1 MLKLLLGRAGAGK
14 TAAILERVAA
24 AKKGRHLI
32 IVPEQSSHEM
42 ERRLCAVAGNRACLH
57 AEVLSFTRLASRVLA
72 NAGGLAAPALDP
84 GGRVLLMCAAR
95 KAVSTALTVYARPS
109 QKPAFLSGLLAT
121 LDECKQYCVSPED
134 LTRAGEELPGQEGE
148 KLRDL
153 GLIFGAYD
161 ALTARVA
168 ADPRD
173 RLTRLAEGL
182 SESGWAQ
189 GSTVYVDGFTDFTPQ
204 QLQVLRQLWRQAG
217 SLTVSLTC
225 DGGEE
230 QQEAGIFAPARRTI
244 AQLTRA
250 ARTDH
255 IPVET
260 EVLRGRNYCKVKEL
274 SYIEEH
280 LFSETPHAWKGETEG
295 VKLFTAVSP
304 RSEVEWT
311 AAEILRLVREEGL
324 RFREIG
330 VVARGFDA
338 YAPLIEEVFGRYGI
352 PVFLDS
358 VTDVLQKP
366 VFAVVMGALDVVAG
380 GYDREDLFRYLKT
393 GLTGISR
400 SDCDL
405 LENYALKWDLKGSQ
419 WTTSAPWTMHPRG
432 YGFPMT
438 EGDQALL
445 DHLDAVRRQLV
456 EPLEELR
463 SNTNETGEGQAIS
476 LYKFLEAIQLP
487 QRLEERAQALRA
499 RGELKRAEEY
509 SQLWEIL
516 CGGLEQCAAILGHT
530 PLGMEEFAQLFKLVL
545 AQYDVGAI
553 PVSLDRA
560 TAGDAARLGDRRCA
574 ALFFLGADD
583 GALPQVTPAPGLF
596 TDDDR
601 SLLASM
607 GLELSP
613 QLTDKLD
620 REMTIV
626 YGACARPDC
635 HLTVSWAA
643 LGPQGEERSPSFL
656 WERLRRL
663 FPDVVPVR
671 EKGLAEDFRLA
682 APRAALEMAG
692 AHPEVLRILRQQDV
706 LASLAE
712 RLERGMSLERGRLCT
727 DSVARL
733 YGQRVPMSAS
743 RMDKYRSCHF
753 SYFMQFGLKARPRQ
767 AAGFQA
773 PEYGTFV
780 HYVLEHILKDTAW
793 KVEEGSGGWTWD
805 RTIVRQ
811 QIHTIMETYIA
822 QELGGLENKTPRF
835 IYLFHR
841 LSRPVTQV
849 VENVLEELSVSQFQ
863 PISFELGFGDR
874 GDLPP
879 VELTAA
885 GITVSVSG
893 FVDRVDG
900 WVHDGRLYLRVV
912 DYKTGRKSFDLT
924 EVWNGLG
931 LQMLLYLFT
940 LEEKGESLYN
950 YAITPAGVLYLPA
963 RAAVAK
969 GSRIMTEEERRKQT
983 DAELRRHGLLLDD
996 PDVLEAMEAMGEHGP
1011 RFLPVKVSSRTGA
1024 ITGEALVT
1032 AERLG
1037 RLKTHTQ
1044 RILMEIAGELSSG
1057 VIDAD
1062 PYWRGPEKNAC
1073 LYCDYAAACHFEDGN
1088 GNDRRRYF
1096 PSIDG
1101 EHFWDFIEQEDG
1113 HDD

>member
-95 KAVSTALTVYARPS
+95 KAVSTALTIYARPS

-134 LTRAGEELPGQEGE
+134 LTRAGEELPGQAGE

-182 SESGWAQ
+182 SESSWAQ

-204 QLQVLRQLWRQAG
+204 QIQVLRQLWRQAG

-260 EVLRGRNYCKVKEL
+260 EVLRGRNHCKAKEL

-280 LFSETPHAWKGETEG
+280 LFSETSHAWKGETEG

-405 LENYALKWDLKGSQ
+405 LENYALKWDLKGSR

-456 EPLEELR
+456 EPLEQLH

-476 LYKFLEAIQLP
+476 LYKFLESIQLP

-626 YGACARPDC
+626 YAACARPDC

-692 AHPEVLRILRQQDV
+692 AHPEVLCILRQQDV

-712 RLERGMSLERGRLCT
+712 RLERGMSLERGRLCP

-1037 RLKTHTQ
+1037 RLKTHIQ

>member
-274 SYIEEH
+274 FYIEEH

-432 YGFPMT
+432 YGFPMM

-463 SNTNETGEGQAIS
+463 SNTNETGEGQVIS
-476 LYKFLEAIQLP
+476 LYKFLESIQLP

-626 YGACARPDC
+626 YAACARPDC

-663 FPDVVPVR
+663 FPDVMPVR

-863 PISFELGFGDR
+863 PISFELSFGDR

>member
-1 MLKLLLGRAGAGK
+1 MLKLLLGRAGTGK
-14 TAAILERVAA
+14 TAEVLKRVSVGG
-24 AKKGRHLI
+24 GRRQLL
-32 IVPEQSSHEM
+32 IVPEQASHET
-42 ERRLCAVAGNRACLH
+42 ERRLCAVAGNQASLY
-57 AEVLSFTRLASRVLA
+57 AEVLSFTRLTSRVLA
-72 NAGGLAAPALDP
+72 QSGGLAAPALDP

-95 KAVSTALTVYARPS
+95 KAVSSALTVYARPS

-134 LTRAGEELPGQEGE
+134 LTKAGEELDGQEGE

-182 SESGWAQ
+182 AESGWAR
-189 GSTVYVDGFTDFTPQ
+189 GIFVYVDGFTDFTPQ
-204 QLQVLRQLWRQAG
+204 QLQVLRQLWKQAREV
-217 SLTVSLTC
+217 TVVLTC
-225 DGGEE
+225 APEEEE
-230 QQEAGIFAPARRTI
+230 QTGIFAPARRTI
-244 AQLTRA
+244 AQLSRA
-250 ARTDH
+250 ARADH
-255 IPVET
+255 MEVEIET
-260 EVLRGRNYCKVKEL
+260 FHGENNCKAKEL
-274 SYIEEH
+274 SYIEKY
-280 LFSETPHAWKGETEG
+280 LFSETVQPWEGTAEG
-295 VKLFTAVSP
+295 VRLFTAVTP

-311 AAEILRLVREEGL
+311 ASEILRLVREEGL

-366 VFAVVMGALDVVAG
+366 VFAVVTGALDVVAG
-380 GYDREDLFRYLKT
+380 GYERDDLFRYLKT
-393 GLTGISR
+393 GLTGLSR

-405 LENYALKWDLKGSQ
+405 LENYALKWDLKGSR
-419 WTTSAPWTMHPRG
+419 WTASAPWTMHPRG

-438 EGDQALL
+438 ETDQTLL
-445 DHLDAVRRQLV
+445 DRLNEVRRQIT
-456 EPLEELR
+456 EPLERLR
-463 SNTNETGEGQAIS
+463 RNTDETGRRQAIT
-476 LYKFLEAIQLP
+476 LYRFLEEIQLP
-487 QRLEERAQALRA
+487 QRLEERAQALRE

-509 SQLWEIL
+509 GQLWEIL
-516 CGGLEQCAAILGHT
+516 CGGLEQCAAILDQA
-530 PLGMEEFAQLFKLVL
+530 PLGLEEFAQLLKLVL
-545 AQYDVGAI
+545 SQYDVGAI
-553 PVSLDRA
+553 PVSLDRV

-583 GALPQVTPAPGLF
+583 GALPQVAPAPGLF

-626 YGACARPDC
+626 YAACARPDR

-643 LGPQGEERSPSFL
+643 LGPQGEERRPSFL

-663 FPDVVPVR
+663 FPEVLPIR
-671 EKGLAEDFRLA
+671 EQALGDAFRLA
-682 APRAALEMAG
+682 APRPALELAG
-692 AHPEVLRILRQQDV
+692 EHPEVLGLLRDQEE
-706 LASLAE
+706 LAPLAR
-712 RLERGMSLERGRLCT
+712 RLERGKGLERGRLCP

-733 YGQRVPMSAS
+733 YGRKVPMSAS

-753 SYFMQFGLKARPRQ
+753 SYFMQFGLRAKPRQ
-767 AAGFQA
+767 TAGFQA

-793 KVEEGSGGWTWD
+793 KVEDGNGGWTWD
-805 RTIVRQ
+805 RGVVRK
-811 QIHTIMETYIA
+811 QIKSIMETYIV

-835 IYLFHR
+835 VYLFNR
-841 LSRPVTQV
+841 LIRPVTQV
-849 VENVLEELSVSQFQ
+849 VENVLEELSVSRFQ

-879 VELTAA
+879 VELTVD
-885 GITVSVSG
+885 GVTVSVSG

-969 GSRIMTEEERRKQT
+969 GSRGMTEAERQKQT

-996 PDVLEAMEAMGEHGP
+996 PEVLEAMEAMNEGGP
-1011 RFLPVKVSSRTGA
+1011 RFLPVKVSSRTGT

-1037 RLKTHTQ
+1037 KLKTHTQ
-1044 RILMEIAGELSSG
+1044 HILAEIAGELSSG
-1057 VIDAD
+1057 IIDAD
-1062 PYWRGPEKNAC
+1062 PFWRGPEKNAC
-1073 LYCDYAAACHFEDGN
+1073 LYCDYAAACHFEN
-1088 GNDRRRYF
+1088 GRGSDRRRYL
-1096 PSIDG
+1096 PTIDSETFWTSVAG
-1101 EHFWDFIEQEDG
+1101 EEDG
-1113 HDD
+1113 DV

>member
-1 MLKLLLGRAGAGK
+1 MLKLLLGRAGTGK
-14 TAAILERVAA
+14 TAEVLKRIAA
-24 AKKGRHLI
+24 GGGRRQLL
-32 IVPEQSSHEM
+32 IVPEQASHET
-42 ERRLCAVAGNRACLH
+42 ERRLCAVAGNQASLY
-57 AEVLSFTRLASRVLA
+57 AEVLSFTRLTSRVLA
-72 NAGGLAAPALDP
+72 QSGGLAAPALDP

-95 KAVSTALTVYARPS
+95 KAVSSALTVYARPS

-134 LTRAGEELPGQEGE
+134 LSKAGEELEGQEGE

-161 ALTARVA
+161 ALTAQVA

-182 SESGWAQ
+182 AESGWAS
-189 GSTVYVDGFTDFTPQ
+189 GISVYVDSFTDFTPQ
-204 QLQVLRQLWRQAG
+204 QIQVLRQLWKQAREV
-217 SLTVSLTC
+217 TVVLTC
-225 DGGEE
+225 APEEEGES
-230 QQEAGIFAPARRTI
+230 GIFAPARRTI
-244 AQLTRA
+244 AQLSRA
-250 ARTDH
+250 ARADH
-255 IPVET
+255 VEVEIET
-260 EVLRGRNYCKVKEL
+260 LHGGNSCKVKGL
-274 SYIEEH
+274 SYIEKY
-280 LFSETPHAWKGETEG
+280 LFSEDVQPWKGPAEG
-295 VKLFTAVSP
+295 VRLFTAVTP

-324 RFREIG
+324 RYREIS

-358 VTDVLQKP
+358 MTDILQKP
-366 VFAVVMGALDVVAG
+366 VFAVVTGALDVVAG
-380 GYDREDLFRYLKT
+380 DYDSGDVFRYLKT
-393 GLTGISR
+393 VLTGVAR

-405 LENYALKWDLKGSQ
+405 LENYVLKWDLKGSR
-419 WTTSAPWTMHPRG
+419 WTASAAWDMHPRG

-438 EGDQALL
+438 EEDQALL
-445 DHLDAVRRQLV
+445 DRLNEVRRQIT
-456 EPLEELR
+456 EPLEMLR
-463 SNTNETGEGQAIS
+463 RNTNETGEGQAVA
-476 LYKFLEAIQLP
+476 LYRFLEEIRLP
-487 QRLEERAQALRA
+487 QRLEERAQVLRE

-509 SQLWEIL
+509 GQLWEIL
-516 CGGLEQCAAILGHT
+516 CGGLEQCAAILGQA
-530 PLGMEEFAQLFKLVL
+530 PLGLEEFAQLLKLVL
-545 AQYDVGAI
+545 SQYDVGAI
-553 PVSLDRA
+553 PVSLDRV
-560 TAGDAARLGDRRCA
+560 TAGDAARQGDRQCV

-583 GALPQVTPAPGLF
+583 GALPQVAPAPGLF

-626 YGACARPDC
+626 YAACARPDR

-643 LGPQGEERSPSFL
+643 LGPQGEERRPSFL

-663 FPDVVPVR
+663 FPEVLPIR
-671 EKGLAEDFRLA
+671 EQALGDDFRLA
-682 APRAALEMAG
+682 APRPALELAG
-692 AHPEVLRILRQQDV
+692 EHPEVLGLLRDQEE
-706 LASLAE
+706 LAPLAR
-712 RLERGMSLERGRLCT
+712 RLERGKGLERGRLCP

-733 YGQRVPMSAS
+733 YGRKVPMSAS

-753 SYFMQFGLKARPRQ
+753 SYFMQFGLRAKPRQ
-767 AAGFQA
+767 TAGFQA

-793 KVEEGSGGWTWD
+793 KVEDGNGGWTWD
-805 RTIVRQ
+805 RGVVRK
-811 QIHTIMETYIA
+811 QIKSIMETYIA

-835 IYLFHR
+835 VYLFNR
-841 LSRPVTQV
+841 LIRPVTQV
-849 VENVLEELSVSQFQ
+849 VENVLEELSVSSFQ

-879 VELTAA
+879 VELTV
-885 GITVSVSG
+885 GGVTVSVSG

-969 GSRIMTEEERRKQT
+969 GSRGMTEAERQKQT

-996 PDVLEAMEAMGEHGP
+996 PEVLEAMEAINEGGP
-1011 RFLPVKVSSRTGA
+1011 RFLPVKVSNRTGA

-1037 RLKTHTQ
+1037 KLKTHTQ
-1044 RILMEIAGELSSG
+1044 HILAEIAGELSSG
-1057 VIDAD
+1057 IIDAD

-1073 LYCDYAAACHFEDGN
+1073 LYCDYASACHFEDGR
-1088 GNDRRRYF
+1088 GTDRRRYL
-1096 PSIDG
+1096 PTIDS
-1101 EHFWDFIEQEDG
+1101 ETFWASVTNEEDG
-1113 HDD
+1113 DV

>member
-32 IVPEQSSHEM
+32 IVPEQFSHEM

-463 SNTNETGEGQAIS
+463 SNTNETGDGQAIS
-476 LYKFLEAIQLP
+476 LYKFLESIQLP

-583 GALPQVTPAPGLF
+583 GVLPQVTPAPGLF

-626 YGACARPDC
+626 YAACARPDC

-643 LGPQGEERSPSFL
+643 LGPQGEEHSPSFL
-656 WERLRRL
+656 WERLRHL
-663 FPDVVPVR
+663 FPDVAPVR
-671 EKGLAEDFRLA
+671 EKGMAEDFRLA